1 MRTPPL
7 HHLPPLEAVVSQHM
21 SPAGGLVNGDVQID
35 PTAQIGPGVLL
46 QADPGCQIRVGS
58 GVCIGM
64 GSVIHAHGG
73 SLIIGQGVTLGV
85 GVLVV
90 GAGTIGANACVGSYS
105 TVMDCYV
112 EPQMIIPPGSLMG
125 DESREVA
132 MAGIPESVV
141 DQSSVQPSPP
151 PSSGQLSSLE
161 PPSPHR
167 LPNNPND
174 NVQESL
180 AAWHQAQSQSSPP
193 SDLSAPDPSAANP
206 SPPEPVPP
214 KTVKP
219 NGIPGQADL
228 DRLLNRIV
236 PHRLGNTSE

>member
-7 HHLPPLEAVVSQHM
+7 HHLPPLEAVVSQHI
-21 SPAGGLVNGDVQID
+21 SPAGGLINGDVQMD

-46 QADPGCQIRVGS
+46 QADPGCQIRVGA
-58 GVCIGM
+58 GACIGM
-64 GSVIHAHGG
+64 GSIIHAHGG

-125 DESREVA
+125 DESREAA
-132 MAGIPESVV
+132 MTGIPEAGVDKPSVA
-141 DQSSVQPSPP
+141 PSIPVGP
-151 PSSGQLSSLE
+151 GQLSSLE
-161 PPSPHR
+161 PPGTHR
-167 LPNNPND
+167 LPNNPNA

-180 AAWHQAQSQSSPP
+180 AAWHQAQSQSSP
-193 SDLSAPDPSAANP
+193 
-206 SPPEPVPP
+206 SPQPVPP

-236 PHRLGNTSE
+236 PHRLGNTAE